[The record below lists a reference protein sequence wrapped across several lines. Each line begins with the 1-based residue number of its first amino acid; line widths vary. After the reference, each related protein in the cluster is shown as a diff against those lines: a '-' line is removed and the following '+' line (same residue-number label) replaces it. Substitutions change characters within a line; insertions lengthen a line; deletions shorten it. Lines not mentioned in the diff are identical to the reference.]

1 MLQHRFRHRFPRR
14 SLPPPRRFR
23 SSRYPLR
30 RSLPFFLPLGPLR
43 LRLLRLSFFEAM
55 IEDDDDDDV
64 VVLVVLVASLAL
76 MNSPQLPSRSSS
88 SSFPE
93 AAEAEAVVVVVEV
106 LRSSVSAQKKSLPSL
121 FYRPPPPPFDV
132 PPFFQS
138 VKVFCL
144 VATKSL
150 KMRTNNNKC
159 PSSLSNEDTK

>member
-1 MLQHRFRHRFPRR
+1 MLQHRFRHRFHRR
-14 SLPPPRRFR
+14 SLLHLRRFR

-55 IEDDDDDDV
+55 IEDDDDDV

-132 PPFFQS
+132 PPSFKALCFVWLQQS
-138 VKVFCL
+138 
-144 VATKSL
+144 
-150 KMRTNNNKC
+150 R
-159 PSSLSNEDTK
+159 